1 MDFAPEE
8 DKGRAMADDVLTL
21 LRQQMIEIIQAH
33 ARFAREQLGRAT
45 LDADVLRAMGD
56 VPRHAFV
63 PAELRAFA
71 YADQPLPIGFEKTIS
86 QPFIVALMTDL
97 LAVAPGRTVLEIGT
111 GLGYHAAVLARL
123 KARVFSVEIVEEL
136 AEQATRRLAAA
147 RVANVVVRCGNG
159 ARGWPEHAPFDRI
172 LVCAGCELI
181 PHALLP
187 QLKPGGRMV
196 VPTGLPD
203 SQTLTVVEKGP
214 DGRIKTTE
222 VLPVRFSLLE
232 NGS

>member
-1 MDFAPEE
+1 
-8 DKGRAMADDVLTL
+8 MAEDVLTL
-21 LRQQMIEIIQAH
+21 LRRQMIEIIAAH
-33 ARFAREQLGRAT
+33 ARFAREALGKDTIDPA
-45 LDADVLRAMGD
+45 VLRAMAE

-97 LAVAPGRTVLEIGT
+97 LGVEPNHTVLEIGT

-147 RVANVVVRCGNG
+147 RVSPVTVRCGNG

-172 LVCAGCELI
+172 LVCAGCDLI
-181 PHALLP
+181 PHQLLS

-196 VPTGLPD
+196 VPTGLAD
-203 SQTLTVVEKGP
+203 AQTLTLVEKGL
-214 DGRIKTTE
+214 DGRIKTRA